1 MTADIKSPSVSLMQ
15 GHVVGTQLKDSFPQ
29 LVDAFLGV
37 PYALP
42 PVGERRF
49 RPAAKVLS
57 SSDTIDASKYGP
69 AAPGKALLSGGP
81 KLVQS
86 EDCLTANIF
95 RPAGSNETDNLPV
108 AVYLHGGAF
117 NRGSAAMHNTASMVA
132 WSERPFVAV
141 SFGYR
146 IGALGFLPSSVS
158 QKEGVLNL
166 GLRDQVHLLQW
177 VQENIASFGGDP
189 TNVTLFGLSAGAHS
203 IGHHLLN
210 YDPKKSPLFHRVII
224 ESGAPTSRAVRPYN
238 AKVHED
244 QFADFLQEVGCPASL
259 TEAEIFPFLRSL
271 PTLTVTNAQTA
282 VFDKYNPS
290 LRWAFQPVIDGDII
304 SRKPL
309 EAWESNVWNKVPI
322 MTGFN
327 SNEGTMYVDKKMSD
341 ASQFREFWHNLLPE
355 LSSSDLDTIEKLYPD
370 PMIDSTSPYV
380 ESREGESLGPQY
392 KRIEAAYGHYAYV
405 APVRQTAQF
414 ASSQGA
420 PVYLYHWALPRTV
433 VGRANHAD
441 NMYYETYDS
450 AITGISDSQK
460 ELSGTL
466 HAYLTSF
473 ITTGDPNLVPG
484 RYSRPEWKPFQPA
497 DKMVMV
503 FGEGN
508 DELIGGNVAPLQNAL
523 RMNGQESR
531 RTSGGRKFQFLNLL
545 DKCKA
550 ETIMYRAQPEASMI
564 FFCLPPSVIASIM
577 WTGVSV

>member
-1 MTADIKSPSVSLMQ
+1 MTVDTKPPSVTLVQ
-15 GHVVGTQLKDSFPQ
+15 GHVVGTQLNDSFPQ
-29 LVDAFLGV
+29 PVDAFLGV

-42 PVGERRF
+42 PVGDRRF
-49 RPAAKVLS
+49 RPASRVSS

-95 RPAGSNETDNLPV
+95 RPAGSKDTGKLPV
-108 AVYLHGGAF
+108 AVYIHGGAF
-117 NRGSAAMHNTASMVA
+117 NRGSATMHNTASMVA
-132 WSERPFVAV
+132 WSEQPFVAV

-146 IGALGFLPSSVS
+146 IGALGFLPSSLS
-158 QKEGVLNL
+158 QKEGLLNL
-166 GLRDQVHLLQW
+166 GLRDQVHLFQW
-177 VQENIASFGGDP
+177 VQENIANFGGDP
-189 TNVTLFGLSAGAHS
+189 ANVTLFGLSAGAHS
-203 IGHHLLN
+203 IGHHLLD
-210 YDPKKSPLFHRVII
+210 YDQHKSPLFHRVII

-244 QFADFLQEVGCPASL
+244 QFADFLQEVGCPADL
-259 TEAEIFPFLRSL
+259 AEAEIFPFLRSL
-271 PTLTVTNAQTA
+271 PSLTVTNAQTA

-309 EAWESNVWNKVPI
+309 EAWESKAWNKVPI

-370 PMIDSTSPYV
+370 PAGDPTSPYV
-380 ESREGESLGPQY
+380 ETRQGEGLGPQY

-420 PVYLYHWALPRTV
+420 PVYLYHWALPRTI

-441 NMYYETYDS
+441 NMYYETYNS
-450 AITGISDSQK
+450 AITGISESQK

-473 ITTGDPNLVPG
+473 ITTGNPNAISG
-484 RYSRPEWKPFQPA
+484 QYGQRPEWKPFQPT
-497 DKMVMV
+497 DTKVMI

-508 DELIGGNVAPLQNAL
+508 DELIGGNVAPPAKCVADDWA
-523 RMNGQESR
+523 
-531 RTSGGRKFQFLNLL
+531 RK
-545 DKCKA
+545 
-550 ETIMYRAQPEASMI
+550 ETEFWWSKVPISQLA
-564 FFCLPPSVIASIM
+564 
-577 WTGVSV
+577 